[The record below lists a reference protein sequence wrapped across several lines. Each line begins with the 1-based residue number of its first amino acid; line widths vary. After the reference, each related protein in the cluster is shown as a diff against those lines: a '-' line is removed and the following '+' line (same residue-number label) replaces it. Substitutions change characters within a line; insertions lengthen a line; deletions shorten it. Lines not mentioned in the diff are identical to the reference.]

1 MNKPLTI
8 VFLALALVSCGRKSL
23 DNTTWE
29 TDDPIAIE
37 SPVPARSIS
46 GVSLNEQQKQEVKNG
61 NQFAIRL
68 LQRLYE
74 ETEKDVI
81 CSPLSLQYAL
91 AMTAG
96 GAKGETAQE
105 IYSTLGYES
114 TGEALNAYSRA
125 LIEQLPAVDLDVAL
139 KLADALVV
147 NNRYPLKDSFRRAM
161 QGYYYAA
168 VENMDFSDPNRVLNR
183 INEWAFRN
191 TEGLINPLLEDV
203 DPSAAAY
210 LMNALYFKAAW
221 QKSGGTPMFLTASTR
236 EGPFYRANGT
246 LASVPYMSTCRE
258 LSYIDWIDFRV
269 VALPYASG
277 KYKMYIL
284 MPDKADGLEAMLQ
297 RIYDETWWIITEMLG
312 DDSLMVN
319 LRLPK
324 FEMEGKY
331 TLNATLQ
338 ALGINRAFSGEAD
351 FSGMFEDPAVAF
363 CISRVLQKAKI
374 AVAEW
379 GTEAAAVTVVEMKA
393 TSAPGGQA
401 VDFTVDHPFAFFIA
415 EQTSGAILFEGVYT
429 GK

>member
-23 DNTTWE
+23 DTPTWV
-29 TDDPIAIE
+29 TDDPITIE
-37 SPVPARSIS
+37 SPVPARAIS
-46 GVSLNEQQKQEVKNG
+46 GVSLSEWQKEDVKNG
-61 NQFAIRL
+61 NQFAIRF

-74 ETEKDVI
+74 ETGKDVI

-91 AMTAG
+91 AMTAA
-96 GAKGETAQE
+96 GAKGETAEE
-105 IYSTLGYES
+105 IYSTLGY
-114 TGEALNAYSRA
+114 GCQGDALNAYSRA
-125 LIEQLPAVDLDVAL
+125 LIEQLPAVDLDVTL

-147 NNRYPLKDSFRRAM
+147 NNLYPLKSSFRRAM

-183 INEWAFRN
+183 INEWASRN

-221 QKSGGTPMFLTASTR
+221 QKSGGSPMFVTAATR

-246 LASVPYMSTCRE
+246 LTSVPYMSTCRK
-258 LSYIDWIDFRV
+258 LSYCKWDDFRV

-277 KYKMYIL
+277 KYQMYIL
-284 MPDKADGLEAMLQ
+284 MPDKADGLEALLQ
-297 RIYDETWWIITEMLG
+297 RISDESWWLITRMMGECT
-312 DDSLMVN
+312 VN

-331 TLNATLQ
+331 NLNATLQ

-351 FSGMFEDPAVAF
+351 FSEMFENPAVAF

-374 AVAEW
+374 TVAEW

-393 TSAPGGQA
+393 TSASTEQA
-401 VDFTVDHPFAFFIA
+401 VDFTVDHPFAFVIA

>member
-8 VFLALALVSCGRKSL
+8 VLLALALVSCGQKPL
-23 DNTTWE
+23 DAPTWE

-37 SPVPARSIS
+37 SPTPARAIS
-46 GVSLNEQQKQEVKNG
+46 GVSLNEWQKEDVKKG

-91 AMTAG
+91 AMTAS

-105 IYSTLGYES
+105 IYSTLGY
-114 TGEALNAYSRA
+114 GCQGDALNAYSRA
-125 LIEQLPAVDLDVAL
+125 LIEQLPAVDLDVTL

-147 NNRYPLKDSFRRAM
+147 NKRYPLKDSFRRAM

-183 INEWAFRN
+183 INEWASRN

-203 DPSAAAY
+203 DPTAVAY

-221 QKSGGTPMFLTASTR
+221 QKSGGSPMFVTAATR

-246 LASVPYMSTCRE
+246 LTSVPYMSTCRK
-258 LSYIDWIDFRV
+258 LSYAEWDDFRV

-277 KYKMYIL
+277 KYQMYIL
-284 MPDKADGLEAMLQ
+284 MPTKADGLEALLQ
-297 RIYDETWWIITEMLG
+297 RISDVSWWVITRMLSDECT
-312 DDSLMVN
+312 VN

-324 FEMEGKY
+324 FELDGKY

-338 ALGINRAFSGEAD
+338 ALGINRAFSAEAD
-351 FSGMFEDPAVAF
+351 FSEMFENPDLAF

-374 AVAEW
+374 TVAEW
-379 GTEAAAVTVVEMKA
+379 GTEAATVTVVEMKA
-393 TSAPGGQA
+393 TSAMPEQP
-401 VDFTVDHPFAFFIA
+401 VEFTVDHPFAFFIA